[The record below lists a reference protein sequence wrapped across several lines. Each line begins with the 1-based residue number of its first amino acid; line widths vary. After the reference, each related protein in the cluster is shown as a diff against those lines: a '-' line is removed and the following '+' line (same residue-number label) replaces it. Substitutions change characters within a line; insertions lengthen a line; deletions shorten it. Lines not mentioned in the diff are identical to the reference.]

1 MFPDHSNLAIMS
13 KDLDAST
20 KTLGTLFCFVL
31 IAYISYY
38 LGRCSLTV
46 QPNIHPTALCDRP
59 CCRQADTPA
68 EEKLNR
74 IEDERQK
81 ALIAGRQVEIER
93 ILAET
98 EKVEMRIKIDIA
110 RWHDERKLEMKKWR
124 EEQIRWLWDSKQKGE
139 KGILGWF
146 GAGRRN

>member
-1 MFPDHSNLAIMS
+1 MFPDRSNLAIMS

-110 RWHDERKLEMKKWR
+110 KWHDERKLEMKK
-124 EEQIRWLWDSKQKGE
+124 KGE